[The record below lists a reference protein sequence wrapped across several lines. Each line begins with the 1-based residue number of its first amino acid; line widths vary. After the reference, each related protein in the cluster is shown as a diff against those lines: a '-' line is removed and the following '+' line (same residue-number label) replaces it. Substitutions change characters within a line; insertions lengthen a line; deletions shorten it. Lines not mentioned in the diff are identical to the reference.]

1 MKQEPPSIRSVDC
14 EEAEG
19 LIREG
24 RIRVLDVRTSEEY
37 RDLGHIPGAILLPV
51 DLVAS
56 GLATLPRD
64 GTPLLVCCEHGI
76 RSAAAARLLER
87 GGMSSLLN
95 LQGGL
100 SHWNGPRDFS
110 PGEPFGPFG
119 PSAWL
124 VLNADLLSGA
134 GRALDLACGAGRNA
148 LLLAGAG
155 IPVRA
160 VDRDLRKIEE
170 LRETARRL
178 ALPLEAEGLDLEA
191 GDPDL
196 GTGSFDLI
204 LVIHY
209 LHRPLFPALKRAL
222 APGGILLYET
232 FTREQALRGKPTHPD
247 FLLAEGELPRL
258 VHPLR
263 VLRSREGDFEGR
275 MIAAVAARKE

>member
-1 MKQEPPSIRSVDC
+1 MKRDPPSIRSVHS

-24 RIRVLDVRTSEEY
+24 RVRVLDVRTPEEY

-51 DLVAS
+51 ELVAA

-87 GGMSSLLN
+87 GGVPSPLN

-100 SHWNGPRDFS
+100 SRWSGPRDFS

-134 GRALDLACGAGRNA
+134 GQALDLACGAGRNA
-148 LLLAGAG
+148 LLLAKAG
-155 IPVRA
+155 ISVRA
-160 VDRDLRKIEE
+160 VDHDSRKIGDLREM
-170 LRETARRL
+170 ARRL
-178 ALPLEAEGLDLEA
+178 ELPLEAEVLDLEA

-196 GTGSFDLI
+196 GLECFDLI
-204 LVIHY
+204 LGIHY
-209 LHRPLFPALKRAL
+209 LHRPLFPSLRRAL

-232 FTREQALRGKPTHPD
+232 FTRDQALRGKPTNPD
-247 FLLAEGELPRL
+247 FLLSEGELPRL

-263 VLRSREGDFEGR
+263 ILRSREGEFERR
-275 MIAAVAARKE
+275 MISAVAARKE